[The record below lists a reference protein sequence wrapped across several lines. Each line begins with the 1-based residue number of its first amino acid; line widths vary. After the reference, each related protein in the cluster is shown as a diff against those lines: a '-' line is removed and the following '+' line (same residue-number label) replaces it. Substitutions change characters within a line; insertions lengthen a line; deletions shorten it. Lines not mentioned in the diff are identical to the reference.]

1 MFDRALI
8 AKFLAHLPLCQA
20 MDIGLADTEDLVF
33 QLPYSPELIGD
44 PATGVIHGGAIS
56 TLLDSALGSVA
67 ISHPENNFNTAT
79 VDLRIDYMRPA
90 KPECTI
96 FASAEVY
103 QTTRHIAFLR
113 GIAWDERRDK
123 PIAMATG
130 TFTFSKRL
138 HS

>member
-1 MFDRALI
+1 MYDKATIRE
-8 AKFLAHLPLCQA
+8 FLSHLPLCRA
-20 MDIGLADTEDLVF
+20 LGIALADDDDLVF
-33 QLPYSPELIGD
+33 QLPYSPEIVGD
-44 PATGVIHGGAIS
+44 PSTGVIHGGAIS

-67 ISHPENNFNTAT
+67 ITHPENNFNTAT

-90 KPECTI
+90 KPEHTV

-113 GIAWDERRDK
+113 GIAWDQSREH

-130 TFTFSKRL
+130 TFTFAKKAKP
-138 HS
+138 